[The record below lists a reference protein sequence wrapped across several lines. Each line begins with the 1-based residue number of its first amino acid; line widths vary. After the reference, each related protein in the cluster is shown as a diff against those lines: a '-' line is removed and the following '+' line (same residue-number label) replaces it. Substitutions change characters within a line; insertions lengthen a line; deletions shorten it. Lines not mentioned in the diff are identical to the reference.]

1 MGSIDEKS
9 SSTDI
14 VTIDISPLL
23 SSTSSKSSQDT
34 VLEAL
39 RQSCTTTGFFQITG
53 HGIPLALQQQ
63 VIECAKTFFDLPVE
77 QKNEVSLSKAFG
89 QAYRGYEEMKGQT
102 ASPDILPDLKEVSVK
117 VFPSREE
124 MLMR

>member
-1 MGSIDEKS
+1 MGSISENNAT

-23 SSTSSKSSQDT
+23 SSTASQSSKDV
-34 VLEAL
+34 VLDAL
-39 RQSCTTTGFFQITG
+39 RHSCTTTGFFQITG

-63 VIECAKTFFDLPVE
+63 VIQCAKTFFDLPLE

-89 QAYRGYEEMKGQT
+89 QAYRGYEELKGQT
-102 ASPDILPDLKEVSVK
+102 ASPDILPDLKEVSYD
-117 VFPSREE
+117 P
-124 MLMR
+124 